1 MFHEKPRRGKM
12 VYLVRT
18 LLSGGSF
25 TKTPEGKNVS
35 RKPPKGKN
43 GLPSENMNNHDH
55 THTKHGTTNKEE
67 YLSCG
72 CLILVPVFYSPTF
85 CLWVFFIFCG
95 VREKGKKPLY
105 WREVFGFLH
114 FTFCIEGKFL
124 VPFILLWRKVLVSF
138 VGQRREV
145 FGSLG
150 DRNF

>member
-72 CLILVPVFYSPTF
+72 CLILVPVLFPNFLSLSF
-85 CLWVFFIFCG
+85 LFFVVWG
-95 VREKGKKPLY
+95 RRGKNLLY

-138 VGQRREV
+138 VGQWREV